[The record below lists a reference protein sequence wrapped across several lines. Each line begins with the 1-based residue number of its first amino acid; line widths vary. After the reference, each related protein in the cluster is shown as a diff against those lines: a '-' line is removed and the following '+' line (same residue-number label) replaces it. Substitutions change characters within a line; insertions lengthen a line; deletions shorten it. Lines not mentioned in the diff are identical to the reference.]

1 MSPTVGESGRKRIDV
16 FPVDLVA
23 WRAVMS
29 LIRTVLEKWREQK
42 SVWTGIKR
50 EQEVRNSI

>member
-1 MSPTVGESGRKRIDV
+1 MSHTVAEPGRKRTDV

-23 WRAVMS
+23 WSAMMS

-42 SVWTGIKR
+42 SVWTGFKR